1 MSSGDGSWG
10 EYEPTDSGIEN
21 SGPST
26 AQLARAAFG
35 AGYYPPETPL
45 TPITPP
51 PPPPD
56 PAVVRQRMVRASL
69 GWSMAAVLL
78 LITAF
83 AGVAALNREIFSASG
98 FVQQY
103 LSALENGSAVDALS
117 MPGVRPSGAADTNTD
132 SDVVTV
138 EPSTTSEALLRNSVL
153 RGPTRVEIESD
164 IRGQDGVHTVR
175 ASFLLDGVA
184 SSSTFRVSNT
194 GSIAGIFPT
203 WRFATSP
210 LAVFTVAVA
219 HAAVFDVNDLQLDAR
234 ASADLGSKPGFSN
247 SGNYLALVPASY
259 TFVHQSEYLDAKPVV
274 VRATA
279 SGPQEVAIDAQPNDA
294 FVEAVQGELNGYLDQ
309 CTTQQVLKPSDCP
322 FGVDIDDRVVSDPVW
337 SIVAYPVVT
346 LSPDEMSFAMPET
359 DGIAHLEVEVQS
371 LFDGEI
377 NDRSSDEPFQV
388 KLTVT
393 ISEQGALQ
401 IKLR

>member
-1 MSSGDGSWG
+1 MNSGDGKWG
-10 EYEPTDSGIEN
+10 QYVPDDSGIED

-35 AGYYPPETPL
+35 SGYYPPAAPL
-45 TPITPP
+45 DPPTPP
-51 PPPPD
+51 PPPKD
-56 PAVVRQRMVRASL
+56 PAVVRQRTVRAAL

-98 FVQQY
+98 FVKQY
-103 LSALENGSAVDALS
+103 LTALESGSAVDALS
-117 MPGVRPSGAADTNTD
+117 MPGVRPSVAVTPEADG
-132 SDVVTV
+132 DVVTV
-138 EPSTTSEALLRNSVL
+138 EPSTTSETLLRDSVL
-153 RGPTRVEIESD
+153 RGPTRIAIESD
-164 IRGQDGVHTVR
+164 IRGHDGVHTVR
-175 ASFLLDGVA
+175 ASFMLDGVA
-184 SSSTFRVSNT
+184 GSSTFRVSNT
-194 GSIAGIFPT
+194 GAIAGIFPT

-210 LAVFTVAVA
+210 LAVFSVGVA
-219 HAAVFDVNDLQLDAR
+219 HAANFEVNDLQLDAR
-234 ASADLGSKPGFSN
+234 ASADIASKPGFSN
-247 SGNYLALVPASY
+247 SGNYLALVPGSY
-259 TFVHQSEYLDAKPVV
+259 TFSHQSEYLEAAPVI

-279 SGPQEVAIDAQPNDA
+279 SGPQAVSLDAQPNQTFA
-294 FVEAVQGELNGYLDQ
+294 EAVQGELNGYLDE

-346 LSPDEMSFAMPET
+346 LTPGEESFAMPET
-359 DGIAHLEVEVQS
+359 DGIAHIDVEVQS

-377 NDRSSDEPFQV
+377 NSRSSDEPFQV

-393 ISEQGALQ
+393 ISEQGALR